1 MAKFNKILI
10 VDDAELDRVTLKKI
24 LEKHGYTVIVAEDG
38 HDGIQKAKSEH
49 PDCIIMDVV
58 MPALSGF
65 EATRMLKDAA
75 ETKDIPV
82 VICSTKGLS
91 TDQKWGIRQGA
102 KEYIVKP
109 IKEDNVLE
117 KIKAVENL
125 SS

>member
-24 LEKHGYTVIVAEDG
+24 LEKHGYVVIVAEDG
-38 HDGIQKAKSEH
+38 HDGIQKAKSEK

-58 MPALSGF
+58 MPVLSGF
-65 EATRMLKDAA
+65 EATRMLKDTA

-125 SS
+125 S